1 MDRDASLQAFVGK
14 KLEKFEK
21 KKFSILAFLFGSAYV
36 AYRKLLVPALM
47 FAIIDC
53 LLLIATP
60 NIIPYLAGG
69 IIAFVLRIVLGILFP
84 KLYRNFYH
92 RKVDIILSKTNI
104 NYVETAQAKGGT
116 NILFFVLIIMLV
128 IIVPAN
134 VRRLLGFDEGSKT
147 INLNE
152 EIQTEE
158 PKAEEEEEEEPQEV
172 VQLELTEVEGEQIY
186 NYNGETLTYSKSK
199 KLKLND
205 HFNVVTPFYLKNK
218 STNSYEY
225 DYEYKIKE
233 EDKYLLSLKLNEVL
247 GEYDAEKLAKGI
259 NYFVNKSAVVSTITV
274 NDITWYLCQST
285 TETAEVYEYYTNLDD
300 KTFRLEISE
309 AKDVDKDFSENAS
322 KLVNQLTGGV
332 YKADAEDIQE
342 TEWVLF
348 ETEEELERFKEAE
361 PETPVEEPVEEE
373 PQTEEPET
381 PTQPE
386 EGNNRPEITNSDKVP
401 DYIKISE
408 VSLEKKRSPAREDVD
423 ETYAFTLADDSEFD
437 INITVKDYMDMGAYE
452 ESIKK
457 ATKVKYTKSDMSL
470 NDIDW
475 KVLVFEEMVDNKY
488 NLVYAADVGDKVVV
502 IDAKYVTEGLDEESS
517 TIINNKFSEI
527 FNAITKAEE

>member
-14 KLEKFEK
+14 KLAKFEK
-21 KKFSILAFLFGSAYV
+21 KKFSFLAFLFGSAYV

-84 KLYRNFYH
+84 RLYRNFYH
-92 RKVDIILSKTNI
+92 RKVDIILSKSNI

-134 VRRLLGFDEGSKT
+134 VRRLLGFDEGFKT

-158 PKAEEEEEEEPQEV
+158 PKAEEEEEEVQEI

-186 NYNGETLTYSKSK
+186 NYNGEQLTYNKSK
-199 KLKLND
+199 KLDLKD
-205 HFNVVTPFYLKNK
+205 HFNVVTPFYFKNK
-218 STNSYEY
+218 ATNSYEY
-225 DYEYKIKE
+225 DYEYKIKDD
-233 EDKYLLSLKLNEVL
+233 DKYLLSLKLNEVL

-274 NDITWYLCQST
+274 NDITWYLCQSS
-285 TETAEVYEYYTNLDD
+285 TETAEVYEYYTNIND

-309 AKDVDKDFSENAS
+309 AKDVDKDYSENAS
-322 KLVNQLTGGV
+322 KIVNQLTGGV
-332 YKADAEDIQE
+332 YKKDAEITEE

-361 PETPVEEPVEEE
+361 PEKVEEPASEE
-373 PQTEEPET
+373 PQPEEPET
-381 PTQPE
+381 PAEPE
-386 EGNNRPEITNSDKVP
+386 EGNNKPEITNSDKVP

-408 VSLEKKRSPAREDVD
+408 ISLDKKRSPAREDVD
-423 ETYAFTLADDSEFD
+423 ETYSFSLADDSEFD
-437 INITVKDYMDMGAYE
+437 INISVKDYMDIGAYE
-452 ESIKK
+452 ESLKK

-475 KVLVFEEMVDNKY
+475 KVLVFEEMVDDKY

-502 IDAKYVTEGLDEESS
+502 IDAKYVTEGLDEKSS
-517 TIINNKFSEI
+517 TIINNKFTEI
-527 FNAITKAEE
+527 FYAITKAEE